1 MIDEEETTRVI
12 LLIAQIAHE
21 ANKAYCES
29 INDFSVL
36 HWDEAPEWQ
45 KKSIVLGV
53 EFNLE
58 NPNAPASATHDNWL
72 KDKRNDGWKH
82 GLVKNAEL
90 KEHPCFLPFDELPYN
105 QKIKDVIFKE
115 IVATFIAIL
124 I

>member
-1 MIDEEETTRVI
+1 MIDEEERNRII

-29 INDFSVL
+29 INDFSLV
-36 HWDEAPEWQ
+36 HWKEAPEWQ
-45 KKSIVLGV
+45 KKSIVQGV